1 MSRVSSPLSMVVAG
15 RTLHVSGTNDMSVE
29 VFDMQGRPL
38 MAIAHVKDSVNLESL
53 HQGNVVVRLRA
64 GSNTLVRR
72 IVVK

>member
-1 MSRVSSPLSMVVAG
+1 
-15 RTLHVSGTNDMSVE
+15 
-29 VFDMQGRPL
+29 
-38 MAIAHVKDSVNLESL
+38 VKGSVNLESL